1 MPQRINLDGGLP
13 AKLDEVIDYIE
24 KFPFAPRGSTIDS
37 FTPELNFTIK
47 RKIDVWADNLQDLY
61 EKAKAEQW
69 NASNIN
75 WNSLPPLPDE
85 MEKAV
90 SQLMTFL
97 AENEYIALYLPAKF
111 LPRISPYFN
120 EVVLFLASQIV
131 DEARHVEVFSR
142 RAAIGSGPQHV
153 SAATQYALK
162 SLLEMEDYAK
172 ATFLLNILGE
182 GSFEDLFTFI
192 LEVAPDPVTRE
203 IIGLAKRDEARHVA
217 YGVVR
222 TKRQLEHDPQTKKQ
236 LVEAIEERASYLY
249 AVSGADPFVI
259 EALATLAG
267 GGSERR
273 QIEEGMRKV
282 SDLHERMHQT
292 RVRRLLQAG
301 FDRDTAVRISELHSS
316 AVKSFM

>member
-1 MPQRINLDGGLP
+1 MNLNGSIP
-13 AKLDEVIDYIE
+13 AKLHEVIDHIE
-24 KFPFAPRGSTIDS
+24 KFPFAPRGSTIDP
-37 FTPELNFTIK
+37 FAPDLNFSIR
-47 RKIDVWADNLQDLY
+47 RKVEVWADNLEELY

-69 NASNIN
+69 NASHIN
-75 WNSLPPLPDE
+75 WNSLPTLPDE
-85 MEKAV
+85 IEKAV

-131 DEARHVEVFSR
+131 DEARHVEVFSK
-142 RAAIGSGPQHV
+142 RAAIRSGPQHV

-172 ATFLLNILGE
+172 AKFLLNILGE

-203 IIGLAKRDEARHVA
+203 IISLAKRDEARHIA
-217 YGVVR
+217 YGVMR
-222 TKRQLEHDPQTKKQ
+222 TKRQLENDPHMKKQ
-236 LVEAIEERASYLY
+236 LVQAIEERASYLY
-249 AVSGADPFVI
+249 AVSGADQHVI
-259 EALATLAG
+259 DALATLAG

-273 QIEEGMRKV
+273 QMEKGLKKISE
-282 SDLHERMHQT
+282 LHQRMHQT
-292 RVRRLLQAG
+292 RIRRLLQAG
-301 FDRDTAVRISELHSS
+301 FDRDTAIRISELHSS